1 MKQLFVD
8 MYTVMMTPFGVS
20 VEHIQATAM
29 ISMIAACG
37 LSIMIGALIVSKM
50 VSGKKVD
57 EL

>member
-8 MYTVMMTPFGVS
+8 MYTVMMTPLGVS

-29 ISMIAACG
+29 ISMIAMCG
-37 LSIMIGALIVSKM
+37 LSIVGLALLITKLAT
-50 VSGKKVD
+50 GKKVD

>member
-1 MKQLFVD
+1 MKQLFVE
-8 MYTVMMTPFGVS
+8 MYTVLMTPFGAS

-37 LSIMIGALIVSKM
+37 LSIGIGAIILTKLVT
-50 VSGKKVD
+50 GKKVD